1 MLHNLDFKYRSILKI
16 LDNGLNFDLTF
27 IVYCIQNKMIKDL
40 KMFFAAKIE
49 IFAPARDGA
58 KLELG
63 FGFRVYNFQISNVF
77 E

>member
-1 MLHNLDFKYRSILKI
+1 MNIIDIS
-16 LDNGLNFDLTF
+16 LNFDLTF
-27 IVYCIQNKMIKDL
+27 IVYSIQNKMIKDL